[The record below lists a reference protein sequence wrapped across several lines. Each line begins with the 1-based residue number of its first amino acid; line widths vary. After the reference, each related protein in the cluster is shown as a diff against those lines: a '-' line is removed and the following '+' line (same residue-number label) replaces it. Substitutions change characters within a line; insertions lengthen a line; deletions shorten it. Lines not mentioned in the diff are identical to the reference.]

1 MFNANQLCK
10 KITAIYPEI
19 GSCGIDIDVAR
30 DLKEDTWVVHLKK
43 DSHSLKHFLE
53 LKDADRCMDGKQ
65 CVGLGLEIS
74 QLRKNIEGK
83 QF

>member
-1 MFNANQLCK
+1 MFNAKQLCK

-19 GSCGIDIDVAR
+19 GSCGMDIDVAR

-53 LKDADRCMDGKQ
+53 LKDANRCMDGKQ
-65 CVGLGLEIS
+65 CVALGLEIS